1 MEETAS
7 RLSQTARFKRIAI
20 IASSVSCVLFVAF
33 GLYVITLLGHLKK
46 AFLQQDQFVPT
57 RIYSDVSRIAA
68 PQLRFNVEERLQS
81 LGYLNKTVGTP
92 PYADE
97 RVTFNLHPL
106 DYPSYL
112 VPANHPVLDA
122 GGQPVTLI
130 FDGAEKDAL
139 LHSVEINGREVPDLY
154 LEPEL
159 VATLAQNGGEGRRA
173 IRDYYKYND
182 IPALVWKAIIS
193 VEDQHFMEHNGLDP
207 RGLLRA
213 LWVDARTRS
222 FAQGGSTITLQLIK
236 NLQERKR
243 KNPIKK
249 IIEFMLAPMLEAS
262 FDKQQIL
269 ERYLN
274 EVYLGQVGS
283 YEVRGVAEGAELFFG
298 KKLGELNLAE
308 IALMAGLIR
317 GPVFYSPYKH
327 RGRAFERQK
336 LVLKKMVETGE
347 IAEAEAQE
355 ALKLPVRL
363 QPPMNYTNKAPYFAD
378 FVKAELIRQLKGR
391 YSEKEIPEASLR
403 VYTTLDMIANSAA
416 HHAVEHGIADIEKR
430 LKFSPTEK
438 LEGAL
443 AAVDQSNGFIR
454 ALIGGRNYSQSTFN
468 RILNMRRQIG
478 STFKPIVY
486 LTAFLKGT
494 DADGVPYAPAHPAED
509 SPWRLT
515 YDHGRQ
521 EWAPHNYEKEFLG
534 WINYRTALAHSIN
547 TVAARLGIEVGLGDV
562 IKTARAL
569 GITSE
574 LPEVP
579 SLSLG
584 IAELSPV
591 ELLRAYATIADHGM
605 QNELSVIRAI
615 TQDDT
620 SGFWR
625 FVNHPT
631 QAIEAPPVDLLTDMM
646 QSVFT
651 EGTARAAGSMGFD
664 HPAAGKT
671 GTTSNHRDSWFAGYT
686 PQLTTVVWVG
696 MDQTPVATEDKNEK
710 GRKADKKNKLSKINL
725 TGATSALPIWAEFM
739 KNALAGEAPQPF
751 PLSPE
756 LVDVTVDRHTGKQ
769 ADSSCP
775 ISQTLTD
782 KFVKGHEPRDS
793 SCAPDW
799 PPSVHDTSAP

>member
-1 MEETAS
+1 MDE
-7 RLSQTARFKRIAI
+7 
-20 IASSVSCVLFVAF
+20 IASSASERSRRIKRIILIAGSVASVLFVAF
-33 GLYVITLLGHLKK
+33 SLYVITLLGHLKK

-57 RIYSDVSRIAA
+57 RIYSDVSRISP
-68 PQLRFNVEERLQS
+68 PQLRSNVEERLQS
-81 LGYLNKTVGTP
+81 LGYLSKNASSSGSV
-92 PYADE
+92 DE

-112 VPANHPVLDA
+112 IPENHPTLDA
-122 GGQPVTLI
+122 GGQPVSLL
-130 FDGAEKDAL
+130 FDGTEKDAL
-139 LHSVEINGREVPDLY
+139 LHSIEINGREVPDLY

-159 VATLAQNGGEGRRA
+159 VATLAQNGAEGRRA
-173 IRDYYKYND
+173 IRDYYKYDD

-193 VEDQHFMEHNGLDP
+193 VEDQHFMEHSGLDP

-213 LWVDARTRS
+213 LWVDLRTRS

-243 KNPIKK
+243 KNPVKK

-262 FDKQQIL
+262 FDKKQIL

-274 EVYLGQVGS
+274 EVYLGQVGN

-298 KKLGELNLAE
+298 KKLGELNLGE

-317 GPVFYSPYKH
+317 GPVYYSPYKH
-327 RGRAFERQK
+327 RERAFERQK

-347 IAEAEAQE
+347 IADAEAQE
-355 ALKLPVRL
+355 AFKLPVRL

-378 FVKAELIRQLKGR
+378 FVKAELIRQLKDR
-391 YSEKEIPEASLR
+391 YTEKEIPEASLR

-416 HHAVEHGIADIEKR
+416 HRAVEHGIADIEKR
-430 LKFSPTEK
+430 YNFPPNER

-443 AAVDQSNGFIR
+443 AAVDQSNGYIR

-486 LTAFLKGT
+486 LAAFLKSN
-494 DADGVPYAPAHPAED
+494 DAEGVPYAPAHPAED
-509 SPWRLT
+509 TAWHLT

-521 EWAPHNYEKEFLG
+521 EWTPKNYEKEYLG
-534 WINYRTALAHSIN
+534 WINYRMALAHSIN
-547 TVAARLGIEVGLGDV
+547 TVAARLGVEIGLGDV
-562 IKTARAL
+562 VKTARAL
-569 GITSE
+569 GIKSE

-591 ELLRAYATIADHGM
+591 ELLRAYATLADHGM
-605 QNELSVIRAI
+605 QNELSVIRTI

-620 SGFWR
+620 TGFWR
-625 FVNHPT
+625 FVNRPT

-651 EGTARAAGSMGFD
+651 EGTARAAASMGFD
-664 HPAAGKT
+664 RPAAGKT
-671 GTTSNHRDSWFAGYT
+671 GTTSNHRDSWFAGFT

-696 MDQTPVATEDKNEK
+696 MDQTPVAEVEK
-710 GRKADKKNKLSKINL
+710 TSKADKKKKPSKVNL

-739 KNALAGEAPQPF
+739 KTALAGEPPTPF
-751 PLSPE
+751 PLSPD
-756 LVDVTVDRHTGKQ
+756 LVDVTVDRHTGKRADNDCPVSQ
-769 ADSSCP
+769 A
-775 ISQTLTD
+775 LTD

-793 SCAPDW
+793 SCAPQW
-799 PPSVHDTSAP
+799 PPTVHETQAP

>member
-1 MEETAS
+1 M
-7 RLSQTARFKRIAI
+7 RIGRALI
-20 IASSVSCVLFVAF
+20 IASSACAVLFVALA
-33 GLYVITLLGHLKK
+33 LYAVALFGHLKK
-46 AFLQQDQFVPT
+46 SFLQQDQFVPT
-57 RIYSDVSRIAA
+57 RIYSDVSRIA
-68 PQLRFNVEERLQS
+68 PSQLRLNVEERLQS
-81 LGYLNKTVGTP
+81 LGYLDKKTSP
-92 PYADE
+92 MEE
-97 RVTFNLHPL
+97 RVTFTLHVL

-112 VPANHPVLDA
+112 LPENHPTLDA
-122 GGQPVTLI
+122 GGQAVTLS
-130 FDGAEKDAL
+130 FDGTEKDAL
-139 LHSVEINGREVPDLY
+139 LHSIEINGREIPDLY

-159 VATLAQNGGEGRRA
+159 VATLAQNGAEGRRA
-173 IRDYYKYND
+173 IRNYAKYED

-207 RGLLRA
+207 KGMLRA
-213 LWVDARTRS
+213 FWVDLRTRS

-262 FDKQQIL
+262 FDKKQIL

-274 EVYLGQVGS
+274 EVYLGQVGN

-298 KKLGELNLAE
+298 KKLDELNLGE

-327 RGRAFERQK
+327 RARAFERQK
-336 LVLKKMVETGE
+336 LVLHKMVETGE

-363 QPPMNYTNKAPYFAD
+363 SPPMTFTNKAPYFAD
-378 FVKAELIRQLKGR
+378 FVKAELIRQLNGR
-391 YSEKEIPEASLR
+391 YAEKDIPEASLR
-403 VYTTLDMIANSAA
+403 VYTTLDLIANSAA
-416 HHAVEHGIADIEKR
+416 RQAVEHGLSSLER
-430 LKFSPTEK
+430 QLKLQPSEK

-443 AAVDQSNGFIR
+443 AAVDPSSGFIR

-494 DADGVPYAPAHPAED
+494 DAAGIPYAPAHPAED
-509 SPWRLT
+509 TSWELIF
-515 YDHGRQ
+515 DQGRQ
-521 EWAPHNYEKEFLG
+521 NWSPRNYEKEYLG
-534 WINYRTALAHSIN
+534 WINFRTALAHSIN
-547 TVAARLGIEVGLGDV
+547 TVAARLGVEVGLKDI

-569 GITSE
+569 GIKSD

-591 ELLRAYATIADHGM
+591 ELLRTYATLANHGM
-605 QNELSVIRAI
+605 QNELTVIRAI
-615 TQDDT
+615 TQDDI

-625 FVNHPT
+625 FVNRPE
-631 QAIEAPPVDLLTDMM
+631 QVIEAPPVDLLTDMM

-651 EGTARAAGSMGFD
+651 EGTAKSAQAMGFD
-664 HPAAGKT
+664 RPAAGKT

-696 MDQTPVATEDKNEK
+696 MDQTPVTAPSSANETSN
-710 GRKADKKNKLSKINL
+710 KKKHTPTKINL
-725 TGATSALPIWAEFM
+725 TGATSALPIWSEFM
-739 KNALAGEAPQPF
+739 KNALAGDPPQAF
-751 PLSPE
+751 PLSPD
-756 LVDVTVDRHTGKQ
+756 LVDVAVDRHTGNR
-769 ADSSCP
+769 AERGCP
-775 ISQTLTD
+775 ISQIVTD
-782 KFVKGHEPRDS
+782 KFTRGHEPRDS
-793 SCAPDW
+793 SCAPEW
-799 PPSVHDTSAP
+799 PPSAHETRVE